1 MSYSSHAPY
10 YYYLV
15 FSGRSIYKGEG
26 GVHKTSTHKQFNGP
40 LSRPGRLKPKPRL
53 PHTTSVHGNTKE
65 LPQQKSTTSGEYSF
79 DLELGASASKV
90 NQRQKENA
98 GKSKNCLQ
106 KLTKGK
112 LGSSTSPC

>member
-1 MSYSSHAPY
+1 MW
-10 YYYLV
+10 

-26 GVHKTSTHKQFNGP
+26 GQHKTSNKQFNGP

-53 PHTTSVHGNTKE
+53 QQGDGNTKE

-90 NQRQKENA
+90 NQRQIENA
-98 GKSKNCLQ
+98 TGKTKSCLQ

-112 LGSSTSPC
+112 SDSTKLPHK